1 MPMRK
6 IADWAIAKGLPF
18 ACSDKTACA
27 EKFINE
33 FAYKAFRRPL
43 QDDVNGA
50 LEVSGFK
57 ELFSKAPSPQTGLR
71 WAIVATLISPN
82 FTYRSEQGI
91 PAADARAK
99 GWGKTNTSTSASD
112 YEAVAGGVSVKVL
125 HLLLKVPVRA

>member
-1 MPMRK
+1 M
-6 IADWAIAKGLPF
+6 
-18 ACSDKTACA
+18 S
-27 EKFINE
+27 

-57 ELFSKAPSPQTGLR
+57 ELWSKAPSPAGLR

-112 YEAVAGGVSVKVL
+112 YEAVAGGVSVKGAAFTTKSTGESL
-125 HLLLKVPVRA
+125 TDGTHDIYTAGNIAQSFT